1 MYSIYLIIAF
11 CSSIGSTFEL
21 DSYGDILKRETIKI
35 LCTPMQKSRIYKNMH
50 LPWLD
55 ARRARDLICPVPE
68 LLAYND

>member
-35 LCTPMQKSRIYKNMH
+35 LCTPIAKVENLQKH
-50 LPWLD
+50 GPTL
-55 ARRARDLICPVPE
+55 ARRKASS
-68 LLAYND
+68 